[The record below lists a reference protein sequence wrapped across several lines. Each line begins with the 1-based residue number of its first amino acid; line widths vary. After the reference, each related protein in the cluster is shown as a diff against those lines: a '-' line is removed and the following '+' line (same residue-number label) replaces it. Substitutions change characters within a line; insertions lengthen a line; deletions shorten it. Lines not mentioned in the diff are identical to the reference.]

1 MGCYFPHSRSDY
13 YVVEVLEL
21 LCDIKILVHMLQYM
35 VDYNIHIIKM
45 SYQNISLSV
54 VGSSQSVSVYGI
66 IYDGLYVVS
75 YLPQNYQVLKYIC
88 ESKFWWYLPFGFI
101 VTCSLNLEVI
111 QCQLISIFLD
121 SNIGLQIL
129 LLLFPCNIQICLESR
144 MSL

>member
-54 VGSSQSVSVYGI
+54 VGSSQSVSVDGI

-75 YLPQNYQVLKYIC
+75 
-88 ESKFWWYLPFGFI
+88 
-101 VTCSLNLEVI
+101 
-111 QCQLISIFLD
+111 
-121 SNIGLQIL
+121 
-129 LLLFPCNIQICLESR
+129 
-144 MSL
+144 